1 MSLKSI
7 AMIGSDHIELE
18 INIDYHLCISFTLSK
33 SCRLGLITSQS
44 FSYSG
49 TPCRHCVVHTDYNYV
64 SILFYGHCLQYY
76 PSVVSATH

>member
-7 AMIGSDHIELE
+7 AMIGSDHIEFE

-44 FSYSG
+44 LGSFKVATYWLLIMLL
-49 TPCRHCVVHTDYNYV
+49 
-64 SILFYGHCLQYY
+64 ILPLI
-76 PSVVSATH
+76 